1 MSAEKSVEKLPS
13 STNPAANNFVS
24 SDADNCINNIRRFEK
39 NNAKKHRNNLNKHY
53 GFLRIWSHLLKKSL
67 MENFIFCAVKLQKG
81 YSLQETTL
89 SKTQNHIKRKK
100 STKYV
105 TTVKSIPGA
114 TTEGMIPHVKA
125 CVDFAPDMVLLQ
137 CGTNDFKKD
146 LTPQKIAQTY

>member
-1 MSAEKSVEKLPS
+1 M
-13 STNPAANNFVS
+13 
-24 SDADNCINNIRRFEK
+24 
-39 NNAKKHRNNLNKHY
+39 
-53 GFLRIWSHLLKKSL
+53 
-67 MENFIFCAVKLQKG
+67 
-81 YSLQETTL
+81 

-114 TTEGMIPHVKA
+114 TTEGMIPHVKV